1 MPYVN
6 LPIHVIPDLGKSQFK
21 ACIRFNFQSKW
32 EMIHEKWRFQTKT
45 WAIFIFPY
53 FLLTSKRFI
62 CDKDKGVEFDL
73 KKTRRQKQMDE
84 FRRERTNFSAN
95 SIRRKFLEA
104 EWTNWKTTKTL
115 PFVQICGWSVGW
127 GKSFNFLFSL
137 SEIMAAVVLSFTLV
151 TSFLWSQLVA
161 ILLLMGHRSSVIS
174 ITTVG
179 RKVQCVLQRYQWA
192 KWNTIKSSGIKT

>member
-1 MPYVN
+1 MLHFFGTP
-6 LPIHVIPDLGKSQFK
+6 
-21 ACIRFNFQSKW
+21 CIRFDFQSKW
-32 EMIHEKWRFQTKT
+32 EMIHEKWRIQTKT
-45 WAIFIFPY
+45 WAMFNFPY

-62 CDKDKGVEFDL
+62 CDKDKGVEFDSI
-73 KKTRRQKQMDE
+73 KTRRQKQMDE

-137 SEIMAAVVLSFTLV
+137 SEIMAAAVLSFTLV

-161 ILLLMGHRSSVIS
+161 ILLLMWHWQLWECTTHTQLFKMSVTCFGGK
-174 ITTVG
+174 ITIF
-179 RKVQCVLQRYQWA
+179 RKVHF
-192 KWNTIKSSGIKT
+192 

>member
-32 EMIHEKWRFQTKT
+32 EMIHEKWRIQTKT
-45 WAIFIFPY
+45 WAMFNFPY
-53 FLLTSKRFI
+53 SLLTSKRFI
-62 CDKDKGVEFDL
+62 CDKDKGVEFDSI
-73 KKTRRQKQMDE
+73 KSRRQKQMDE

-115 PFVQICGWSVGW
+115 PFVQICGWLVGRMGEIVQLPVFFVW
-127 GKSFNFLFSL
+127 NNGGRCTFFHSCYEFSL
-137 SEIMAAVVLSFTLV
+137 ITAG
-151 TSFLWSQLVA
+151 
-161 ILLLMGHRSSVIS
+161 GHFAFDG
-174 ITTVG
+174 TP
-179 RKVQCVLQRYQWA
+179 QRRD
-192 KWNTIKSSGIKT
+192 